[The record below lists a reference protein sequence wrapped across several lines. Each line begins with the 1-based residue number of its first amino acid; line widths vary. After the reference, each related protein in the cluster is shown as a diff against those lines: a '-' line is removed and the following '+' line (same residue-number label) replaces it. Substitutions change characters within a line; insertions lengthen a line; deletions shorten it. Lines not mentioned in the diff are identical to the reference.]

1 MTRTRRRGGGPLPL
15 QYFGAAAPVS
25 AEAGSD
31 RLAVQG
37 NTVRP
42 SIGGKRRKSRSK
54 RRMRGGF
61 YPSVMG
67 NFTTMASKYI
77 VPIALFAGYKLLGRF
92 TKKGK
97 KRATLKRK

>member
-42 SIGGKRRKSRSK
+42 SIGGKRRKSRQ
-54 RRMRGGF
+54 MRGGF

-67 NFTTMASKYI
+67 NFTALASKYI

-92 TKKGK
+92 TRKGK
-97 KRATLKRK
+97 KRATSKRR

>member
-37 NTVRP
+37 NTIRP
-42 SIGGKRRKSRSK
+42 SIGGKRRKSR
-54 RRMRGGF
+54 RMRGGF
-61 YPSVMG
+61 YPSIMG
-67 NFTTMASKYI
+67 NFTALASKYI

-97 KRATLKRK
+97 KRATSKRR

>member
-1 MTRTRRRGGGPLPL
+1 MRRTRRRGGGPLPL
-15 QYFGAAAPVS
+15 QYFGATAPVS

-42 SIGGKRRKSRSK
+42 SIGGRRRS

-67 NFTTMASKYI
+67 EFTTLASKYI

-92 TKKGK
+92 TKKSKGK
-97 KRATLKRK
+97 GKGKRQTKRR